1 MLLFGPLG
9 ALVLFPIELLL
20 STLPVLLPA
29 VAYHDLRA
37 AKEGTATEELA
48 RVFE

>member
-1 MLLFGPLG
+1 MALLGPL
-9 ALVLFPIELLL
+9 AILLVLPLQLVL
-20 STLPVLLPA
+20 MSLPVLLPA

-37 AKEGTATEELA
+37 AKEGTAAEELA